1 MKRHG
6 NLWNKIID
14 PDNLYKAYRK
24 ARKGKAWQKGILEF
38 EKDIEGNLLRLQKML
53 CKGEFTTSEYRSKT
67 IYEPKQREI
76 YILPFYPDRIAQH
89 ALLQVVAPIW
99 DSLMI
104 HDSYACR
111 EGKGMHEAS
120 RKTMAYVRNYKY
132 CLKCD
137 IRKFYPSIDHNILMN
152 IVEHK
157 IKCKPTL
164 TLLENIIRSFG
175 GGKNT
180 PIGNYTSQWFGNL
193 YMNELDQDLKQ
204 MHEVKTLIR
213 YCDDFVMFDNSKR
226 ELHKLKE
233 HIELYLKEKLDL
245 IFSKWSVF
253 SVLQGV
259 DFLGYRHFPNKILL
273 RKSTAKRVDK
283 RMLALPSL
291 LKAGVVTLDQYRSSI
306 ASTEGW
312 LKWANTR
319 NLKLTLNLNTLK
331 GEYNYA

>member
-1 MKRHG
+1 
-6 NLWNKIID
+6 
-14 PDNLYKAYRK
+14 
-24 ARKGKAWQKGILEF
+24 
-38 EKDIEGNLLRLQKML
+38 
-53 CKGEFTTSEYRSKT
+53 
-67 IYEPKQREI
+67 
-76 YILPFYPDRIAQH
+76 
-89 ALLQVVAPIW
+89 
-99 DSLMI
+99 
-104 HDSYACR
+104 
-111 EGKGMHEAS
+111 
-120 RKTMAYVRNYKY
+120 
-132 CLKCD
+132 
-137 IRKFYPSIDHNILMN
+137 
-152 IVEHK
+152 
-157 IKCKPTL
+157 L

-273 RKSTAKRVDK
+273 RKSTAKRVAK